1 MNQASS
7 IVMIEPFPVLVH
19 VPLSISIKGKEQTTN
34 SAIYVSTITKKL
46 HTFPQYS

>member
-19 VPLSISIKGKEQTTN
+19 VPLSISIKGTD
-34 SAIYVSTITKKL
+34 
-46 HTFPQYS
+46 F